1 MELLIILLV
10 FGVGIIAIAAVVLG
24 GAAFIFQS
32 LGKLLRK
39 LTDRKE

>member
-10 FGVGIIAIAAVVLG
+10 FAVGVIAIAAIVLG

-32 LGKLLRK
+32 IGKLMRK
-39 LTDRKE
+39 LTDKKS